1 MKSLAK
7 SQHPDMQ
14 EEENLKVTEIHSL
27 EALNIV
33 DGRYC
38 ADCMRDIWGWAF
50 NLYYLF
56 GLKNKNQVDN
66 LE

>member
-1 MKSLAK
+1 
-7 SQHPDMQ
+7 MQ
-14 EEENLKVTEIHSL
+14 EEENLKVTAIPSL

-38 ADCMRDIWGWAF
+38 ADCMRDIWVWAL

-56 GLKNKNQVDN
+56 GLKKKSG
-66 LE
+66 